1 MLVCL
6 GDRGILI
13 RTNDADVAVL
23 AISVADNLP
32 GNDIWISYGIAK
44 HVRYLPAHAVAPK
57 IRQEK
62 SKALPLFHAITGCDT
77 VSFFGDGQKTA
88 WDVWNVYPD
97 LTNTLLRLM
106 LMPDKVD
113 DVSMAVIERF
123 VVFLYDKMST
133 MVEVNLARK
142 DLFSKKSRSLEN
154 IPPTRAALEQH
165 TMGAAFKAAF
175 IWSQV
180 LVKQCVIPSP
190 SAWGWESD
198 NSWKPNWTTLSQAK
212 DTCYE
217 LIIVVARKA
226 AKATALR
233 PILIAPVY
241 AIVVGIA
248 IEASMHILSF

>member
-1 MLVCL
+1 MPLLVV
-6 GDRGILI
+6 I
-13 RTNDADVAVL
+13 
-23 AISVADNLP
+23 P
-32 GNDIWISYGIAK
+32 F
-44 HVRYLPAHAVAPK
+44 P
-57 IRQEK
+57 
-62 SKALPLFHAITGCDT
+62 
-77 VSFFGDGQKTA
+77 FFGDGQKTA

-217 LIIVVARKA
+217 LIIVVAKRLQRL
-226 AKATALR
+226 LR
-233 PILIAPVY
+233 
-241 AIVVGIA
+241 
-248 IEASMHILSF
+248 

>member
-1 MLVCL
+1 
-6 GDRGILI
+6 
-13 RTNDADVAVL
+13 
-23 AISVADNLP
+23 
-32 GNDIWISYGIAK
+32 
-44 HVRYLPAHAVAPK
+44 
-57 IRQEK
+57 
-62 SKALPLFHAITGCDT
+62 
-77 VSFFGDGQKTA
+77 
-88 WDVWNVYPD
+88 
-97 LTNTLLRLM
+97 
-106 LMPDKVD
+106 MPDKVD

-154 IPPTRAALEQH
+154 IPPTRA
-165 TMGAAFKAAF
+165 
-175 IWSQV
+175 
-180 LVKQCVIPSP
+180 PSP

-248 IEASMHILSF
+248 IEASRHIVSF

>member
-6 GDRGILI
+6 GDQGTLI

-57 IRQEK
+57 TRQEK

-113 DVSMAVIERF
+113 DVAMAVIERF
-123 VVFLYDKMST
+123 VVLLYDKMST

-165 TMGAAFKAAF
+165 TMRAVFQAAF

-180 LVKQCVIPSP
+180 IVKQRFIPSP

-217 LIIVVARKA
+217 LIHCGCK
-226 AKATALR
+226 KGCKG
-233 PILIAPVY
+233 LIALVY

-248 IEASMHILSF
+248 IEASQHIVSF

>member
-1 MLVCL
+1 M
-6 GDRGILI
+6 
-13 RTNDADVAVL
+13 
-23 AISVADNLP
+23 
-32 GNDIWISYGIAK
+32 
-44 HVRYLPAHAVAPK
+44 
-57 IRQEK
+57 
-62 SKALPLFHAITGCDT
+62 PLFHAITGCDT

-123 VVFLYDKMST
+123 VVLLYDKMST

-165 TMGAAFKAAF
+165 TMRAVFQAAF

-180 LVKQCVIPSP
+180 LVKQRVIPSP

-217 LIIVVARKA
+217 LIHCGGK
-226 AKATALR
+226 KGCKG
-233 PILIAPVY
+233 LIALVY

-248 IEASMHILSF
+248 IEASQHIVSF